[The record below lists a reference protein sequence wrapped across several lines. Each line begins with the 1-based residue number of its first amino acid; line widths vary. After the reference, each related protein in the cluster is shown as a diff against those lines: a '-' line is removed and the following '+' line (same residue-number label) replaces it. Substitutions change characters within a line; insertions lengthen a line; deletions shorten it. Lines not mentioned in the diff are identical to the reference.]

1 MYIRIATNQQSG
13 SRTAPLFSFR
23 KRVVLGSTIGVI
35 AVFAISLIL
44 LLRCRRKLFKATTTG
59 GNGSLMVFSSVQIR
73 KSTKTFSEKLGE
85 GGFGCVFK
93 GVLPDCTV
101 VAVKKLKCL
110 RQEDKQFRAE
120 VQTIGMIQHVNIVR
134 LLGFC
139 AKDSGRFLV
148 YEYMSNG
155 SLSNQLFSRSR
166 SSSKLSW
173 EQRYSI
179 ALGIARGLAYLHEEC
194 KDCIVHCDMKPDN
207 VLLDA
212 ELCPKIADFG
222 MAKLLGRDFSRALTT
237 MRGTI

>member
-23 KRVVLGSTIGVI
+23 RRVVLGSAIGVV
-35 AVFAISLIL
+35 AVFAVSLIL
-44 LLRCRRKLFKATTTG
+44 LLRCRRKLFKATTIG
-59 GNGSLMVFSSVQIR
+59 GNGSLMVFSFVQIR

-148 YEYMSNG
+148 YEYMPNG
-155 SLSNQLFSRSR
+155 SLSSHLFSRR
-166 SSSKLSW
+166 SSNLSW
-173 EQRYSI
+173 EQWYSI
-179 ALGIARGLAYLHEEC
+179 ALGIARGLAYLHEGC

-212 ELCPKIADFG
+212 DLCPKIAD
-222 MAKLLGRDFSRALTT
+222 LGWQSFLVEISA
-237 MRGTI
+237 GP